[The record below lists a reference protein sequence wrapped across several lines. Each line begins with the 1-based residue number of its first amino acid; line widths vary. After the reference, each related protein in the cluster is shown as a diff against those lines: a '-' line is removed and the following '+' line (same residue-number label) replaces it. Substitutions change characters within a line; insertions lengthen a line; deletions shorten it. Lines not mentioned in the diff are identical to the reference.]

1 MFTSSSEPTQRGLH
15 VQKDWDNMIYNTCIN
30 GSVLYMSICKIKI
43 FFFYILTVLNATRK
57 ETQQEILS
65 GTWRRW
71 FVYRDYCI

>member
-1 MFTSSSEPTQRGLH
+1 MFTSSEPTQRGLH
-15 VQKDWDNMIYNTCIN
+15 VQKDWDNMVYNIT
-30 GSVLYMSICKIKI
+30 GSFLYVFICKIKI
-43 FFFYILTVLNATRK
+43 SFYTLTVLNATRK

>member
-1 MFTSSSEPTQRGLH
+1 MFTSSEPTQRGLH
-15 VQKDWDNMIYNTCIN
+15 VQKDWDNNIT
-30 GSVLYMSICKIKI
+30 GSFLYVLICKIKI
-43 FFFYILTVLNATRK
+43 SFYTLTVLNAARK